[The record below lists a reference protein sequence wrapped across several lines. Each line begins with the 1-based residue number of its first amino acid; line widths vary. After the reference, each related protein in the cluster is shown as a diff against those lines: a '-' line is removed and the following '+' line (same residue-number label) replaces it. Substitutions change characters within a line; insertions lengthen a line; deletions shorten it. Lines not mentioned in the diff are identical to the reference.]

1 MSLGQCDRNLRIMT
15 NLNQGKSEL
24 RFLREAAE
32 LTRSELGRR
41 IGVSE
46 RQIYDWENGIKLPR
60 IDRAVALAREL
71 GVSLQ
76 TMCRAIGIDVTGIP
90 DEEL

>member
-1 MSLGQCDRNLRIMT
+1 MT
-15 NLNQGKSEL
+15 DSNEGKSEL
-24 RFLREAAE
+24 RLLREAAE

-71 GVSLQ
+71 GVSIQ
-76 TMCRAIGIDVTGIP
+76 TVCRALGINISGVP

>member
-1 MSLGQCDRNLRIMT
+1 MT
-15 NLNQGKSEL
+15 ESNEGKSEL
-24 RFLREAAE
+24 RLLREAVQ

-71 GVSLQ
+71 GVTIQ
-76 TMCRAIGIDVTGIP
+76 TVCSAIGLDVTGIP
-90 DEEL
+90 DEEV

>member
-1 MSLGQCDRNLRIMT
+1 MT
-15 NLNQGKSEL
+15 GSNEGKSPL
-24 RFLREAAE
+24 RLLREAAE
-32 LTRSELGRR
+32 LTRTELGRR

-46 RQIYDWENGIKLPR
+46 RQIYDWENRIKLPR

-76 TMCRAIGIDVTGIP
+76 TVCKALGIDVTGVLEDKSLP
-90 DEEL
+90 PPSEED

>member
-1 MSLGQCDRNLRIMT
+1 MT
-15 NLNQGKSEL
+15 DLNEGKSPL
-24 RFLREAAE
+24 RLLREAAE

-41 IGVSE
+41 IEVSE

-71 GVSLQ
+71 KVPLQ
-76 TMCRAIGIDVTGIP
+76 TVCRALGIDVTGVLEDKP
-90 DEEL
+90 PPSQSEGD

>member
-1 MSLGQCDRNLRIMT
+1 MSD
-15 NLNQGKSEL
+15 LNEGKSEL
-24 RFLREAAE
+24 RRIRESAK

-76 TMCRAIGIDVTGIP
+76 TVCGAMGLDVTGVP
-90 DEEL
+90 DETL

>member
-1 MSLGQCDRNLRIMT
+1 MT
-15 NLNQGKSEL
+15 DSNEGKSDL
-24 RFLREAAE
+24 RLLREAAE

-76 TMCRAIGIDVTGIP
+76 TMCRAIGIDVTGLP
-90 DEEL
+90 DEEV

>member
-1 MSLGQCDRNLRIMT
+1 MT
-15 NLNQGKSEL
+15 DSNEGKSQL
-24 RFLREAAE
+24 RRLREAAQ
-32 LTRSELGRR
+32 LTRTELGRR

-76 TMCRAIGIDVTGIP
+76 TVCKAIGIDVTGVP
-90 DEEL
+90 EEKP

>member
-1 MSLGQCDRNLRIMT
+1 MRL
-15 NLNQGKSEL
+15 
-24 RFLREAAE
+24 LREAAE
-32 LTRSELGRR
+32 LTRTELGRR

-71 GVSLQ
+71 GVPLQ
-76 TMCRAIGIDVTGIP
+76 TVCRALGTDVTGLVEDKP
-90 DEEL
+90 APRFSSGDASLTQSEDN

>member
-1 MSLGQCDRNLRIMT
+1 MADSNER
-15 NLNQGKSEL
+15 KSEL
-24 RFLREAAE
+24 RLLREAAE
-32 LTRSELGRR
+32 LTRAELGRR

-76 TMCRAIGIDVTGIP
+76 TVCSAIGIDVTGVP
-90 DEEL
+90 DKET

>member
-1 MSLGQCDRNLRIMT
+1 MT
-15 NLNQGKSEL
+15 DSNEGKSEL
-24 RFLREAAE
+24 RRLREAAQ
-32 LTRSELGRR
+32 LTRTELGRR

-76 TMCRAIGIDVTGIP
+76 TVCKAIGIDVTGVP
-90 DEEL
+90 DKET

>member
-1 MSLGQCDRNLRIMT
+1 MT
-15 NLNQGKSEL
+15 DSNDGKSPL
-24 RFLREAAE
+24 RLLREAAE

-71 GVSLQ
+71 GVPLQ
-76 TMCRAIGIDVTGIP
+76 TVCRALGIDVTGVLEDKMLP
-90 DEEL
+90 RSQSEGD

>member
-1 MSLGQCDRNLRIMT
+1 MSLAYLNLNLRMMSD
-15 NLNQGKSEL
+15 LNEGKSEL
-24 RFLREAAE
+24 RRLRESAK

-76 TMCRAIGIDVTGIP
+76 TD
-90 DEEL
+90 

>member
-1 MSLGQCDRNLRIMT
+1 MIDSNE
-15 NLNQGKSEL
+15 GKSPL
-24 RFLREAAE
+24 RLLREAAE

-60 IDRAVALAREL
+60 IDRAVALVREL
-71 GVSLQ
+71 GVPLQ
-76 TMCRAIGIDVTGIP
+76 TVCRALGINVNGVLE
-90 DEEL
+90 DEPPR

>member
-1 MSLGQCDRNLRIMT
+1 MT
-15 NLNQGKSEL
+15 DSNEGKSEL
-24 RFLREAAE
+24 RRLREAAQ
-32 LTRSELGRR
+32 LKRTELGRR
-41 IGVSE
+41 IWVSE

-76 TMCRAIGIDVTGIP
+76 TVCKAIGIDVTGVP
-90 DEEL
+90 DKET